1 MPIKITINKQAAGGA
16 DIEEVEAPQATVK
29 LKARKSL
36 DGNII
41 ISDHQLMDLVLVP
54 AKNKVLIVP
63 RPGFGQETYYKQK
76 DFYTALSRRGVFS
89 GPLEGGNIHGV
100 FEAKLGVSQD
110 LSSVQVALLEIERY
124 FKQEAVEEGFGEDF
138 DNEIEDR
145 FINPDDEDATELGEI
160 EPEEE
165 TRQRLNTPPPTQH
178 HGGYYWIAK

>member
-16 DIEEVEAPQATVK
+16 EVEEVAAPQATVK

-36 DGNII
+36 AGNII

-89 GPLEGGNIHGV
+89 GPLEGGSIHGV
-100 FEAKLGVSQD
+100 FEAKLGISEE

-138 DNEIEDR
+138 DAELEDK
-145 FINPDDEDATELGEI
+145 FINPDDEGSTEAGEI
-160 EPEEE
+160 EPEEI
-165 TRQRLNTPPPTQH
+165 TRNTPNTAPPLQH
-178 HGGYYWIAK
+178 YGGMIY

>member
-1 MPIKITINKQAAGGA
+1 MPIKITINKQAVGGA
-16 DIEEVEAPQATVK
+16 EVEEVEAPQATVK

-36 DGNII
+36 GGNII

-76 DFYTALSRRGVFS
+76 DFYNVLSRRGVFE
-89 GPLEGGNIHGV
+89 GPLEGGTIHGV
-100 FEAKLGVSQD
+100 FEAKLGVSED

-145 FINPDDEDATELGEI
+145 FINPEDEDSTEFGEI

-165 TRQRLNTPPPTQH
+165 SRKSQAALPPHQH
-178 HGGYYWIAK
+178 YGGYWYQ